1 MNKLSQREVRLLF
14 LLAFLLVF
22 VLGFMYWLEPLKS
35 KNNILTQEKEHLE
48 VEAIEMKTKIA
59 STKRLSENK
68 ESLLEDVEVLM
79 GKLSDPV
86 AGDVFD
92 RTINSLA
99 TDYGV
104 VIKSV
109 NYGGVDVVAPSI
121 RESEVD
127 EYEYNLKK
135 LVDTYLGYTV
145 DDFEKYESEHEV
157 LRQSITLD
165 LEGSYVGVQK
175 FMRDLNNLGQT
186 YFIESFN
193 YNQKENQIEVESLEE
208 DVKYKIDLVETAT
221 IVLDV
226 YFIDTNHAVHK
237 NLNK

>member
-68 ESLLEDVEVLM
+68 ESLLEDVDVLM
-79 GKLSDPV
+79 RNLSDPV
-86 AGDVFD
+86 AGHVFD
-92 RTINSLA
+92 RTVNSLA

-109 NYGGVDVVAPSI
+109 NYGNIDVVAPSI
-121 RESEVD
+121 RESDVD
-127 EYEYNLKK
+127 EYEYNLKQ
-135 LVDTYLGYTV
+135 LVDTYLGYN
-145 DDFEKYESEHEV
+145 
-157 LRQSITLD
+157 
-165 LEGSYVGVQK
+165 G
-175 FMRDLNNLGQT
+175 
-186 YFIESFN
+186 
-193 YNQKENQIEVESLEE
+193 
-208 DVKYKIDLVETAT
+208 
-221 IVLDV
+221 
-226 YFIDTNHAVHK
+226 
-237 NLNK
+237 

>member
-68 ESLLEDVEVLM
+68 ESLLEDVDVLM
-79 GKLSDPV
+79 RNLSDPV
-86 AGDVFD
+86 AGHVFD
-92 RTINSLA
+92 RTVNSLA

-109 NYGGVDVVAPSI
+109 NYGNIDVVAPSI
-121 RESEVD
+121 RESDVD
-127 EYEYNLKK
+127 EYEYNLKQ

-157 LRQSITLD
+157 LRQSITLEMD
-165 LEGSYVGVQK
+165 GSYVGIQK

-193 YNQKENQIEVESLEE
+193 YNQKENQTEVESLDK

-221 IVLDV
+221 IVMDV
-226 YFIDTNHAVHK
+226 YFIDTDHAVHK